1 MKLISTWICLLL
13 ALAVNAGADA
23 WRDTVRGG
31 LWGAAA
37 GALVSELSDNYEPR
51 HTIPLFTS
59 IGALTGYAI
68 HKNRDAY
75 YLPYLALPYA
85 WYSHRPGYGY
95 RRPAYR
101 YYRQPP
107 HAAVRQPKQEST
119 PAKTVDRHPGV
130 TLIPVPITLK
140 NGLVIP
146 IQILRLGER
155 YTGPQ
160 GESYEKLP
168 DAATLQQ
175 RYAP

>member
-31 LWGAAA
+31 LLGAAA
-37 GALVSELSDNYEPR
+37 GALVSEFSDGDDARY
-51 HTIPLFTS
+51 TIPLFTS

-85 WYSHRPGYGY
+85 WYSHRQGYGH

-107 HAAVRQPKQEST
+107 RATVRQPKQKPT

-130 TLIPVPITLK
+130 SLIPVPVTLK
-140 NGLVIP
+140 NGLIIP
-146 IQILRLGER
+146 IQILKLGER
-155 YTGPQ
+155 FTGPQ
-160 GESYEKLP
+160 GESYETLP